1 MATEV
6 IKTTI
11 RLKRGTAEAWA
22 RNNPILA
29 LAEPGFEYNTGKLKI
44 GDGKTAWNDLLYFSE
59 VEITEEQVA
68 KAVQDYLDKNPITIQ
83 TDNTFSQQGVAA
95 DAAAI
100 GEKCL
105 FVGDTSE
112 IIFNGGDADLI
123 ED

>member
-1 MATEV
+1 MAEV

-11 RLKRGTAEAWA
+11 RLKRGTAEAWK

-29 LAEPGFEYNTGKLKI
+29 LAEPGFEYDTGKLKI
-44 GDGKTAWNDLLYFSE
+44 GDGVTAWNDLLYFSE
-59 VEITEEQVA
+59 VKISEEQIQSVI
-68 KAVQDYLDKNPITIQ
+68 QEYLEKNPIKIT

-105 FVGDTSE
+105 FVGDPNKV
-112 IIFNGGDADLI
+112 IFNGGDAI
-123 ED
+123 EV

>member
-11 RLKRGTAEAWA
+11 RLKRGTAEAWK

-29 LAEPGFEYNTGKLKI
+29 LAEPGFEYDTYKLKI
-44 GDGKTAWNDLLYFSE
+44 GDGITAWNDLNYFSE
-59 VEITEEQVA
+59 VEITEEQIQQA
-68 KAVQDYLDKNPITIQ
+68 IDAYLEKNPIKVS
-83 TDNTFSQQGVAA
+83 TDVTFSQSGVAA

-112 IIFNGGDADLI
+112 VIFNGGDADL

>member
-11 RLKRGTAEAWA
+11 RLKRGTAEAWQ
-22 RNNPILA
+22 RNNPVLA
-29 LAEPGFEYNTGKLKI
+29 LAEPGFEYDTYKLKI
-44 GDGKTAWNDLLYFSE
+44 GDGVTAWNDLSYFSE
-59 VEITEEQVA
+59 VEITEEQIQQA
-68 KAVQDYLDKNPITIQ
+68 INAYLEKNPIKVS
-83 TDNTFSQQGVAA
+83 TDVTFSQSGVAA

-112 IIFNGGDADLI
+112 VIFNGGDADL